1 MAARHFK
8 YTYNSEI
15 PPKTVLSRML
25 TANIDDNYKNIDNKI
40 DLNIEK
46 NRRYFNR
53 RKELKN
59 LMKSVN
65 SHIDN
70 NSQSLFLTLYYMD
83 LIFTHKDL
91 EKVFYS
97 HFYTWNTYGSLN
109 DFQMNNYVLLSLACL
124 IVASKFNENDPHV
137 PTVSSYIRLLYEYSK
152 KKYIYNLYSLY
163 MAEVV
168 VVKLLKYK
176 LNYYTIYH
184 YLIFFFTHGIIL
196 KKTIENS
203 KIFKK
208 YSERKIL
215 EKIYIQAREM
225 LDGIIDSEKYYD
237 LYFGKDNY
245 IVVIEIL
252 LWSIEHVMN
261 IKLKDDENIFKLI
274 FNLNID
280 EKVHNKIYEILE
292 EIYNNIKKKFNSGIK
307 NNKIPLN
314 NPNQKIITNYP
325 KESES
330 ESSTSVF
337 SSRPINPE
345 INFQFIEPKY
355 SVPNSYS
362 NVKSYYG
369 HSSKEIKQEDKD
381 KDFQAYNGMIH
392 NNLEGINSNYRYK
405 ITLPHH
411 IQHQSIG
418 KNDNIMLKSNISY
431 GQNKR
436 IYLTSNKNITSNYH
450 LNSAEN
456 NIPSI
461 INNFKDENNKPFNI
475 EKIKKEPVDTVK
487 SPSLNNNINN
497 IKNNNNT
504 SDKIRKKSSSC
515 SKNIYNF
522 NVPYIYNPKESPAPK
537 LNNNLKLEENNN
549 NTQILTNTNK
559 INNYYYNYSSNK
571 QFGDENITKNEK
583 QKPYNKYQPN
593 NNISFYPNKLYNP
606 NILIDKSQPI
616 INNDRQ
622 KNLFNISKINSNLEL
637 EPRDNNRHNSINKYY
652 IDSGIKTNKNYNKA
666 NTIIINNNIHINTF
680 IDKNNMTLDK
690 KELIKGRDKKS
701 VVLYNKTSEK
711 NVREIYNESNLNNKF
726 KNIRNKQK
734 IETDIK
740 SCRNKINKS
749 SIVFSNI

>member
-8 YTYNSEI
+8 YTYNSEM
-15 PPKTVLSRML
+15 PPKTVLSKML
-25 TANIDDNYKNIDNKI
+25 TANIDDNYKNLDNKI

-97 HFYTWNTYGSLN
+97 HFYTWNAYGSLN

-137 PTVSSYIRLLYEYSK
+137 PTISSYIRLLYEYSK
-152 KKYIYNLYSLY
+152 KKYIFNLYSLY

-184 YLIFFFTHGIIL
+184 YLIFFFTHGIIF

-261 IKLKDDENIFKLI
+261 IKLKDDENIFKLV
-274 FNLNID
+274 FNLTID
-280 EKVHNKIYEILE
+280 ENIHKKIYGILE
-292 EIYNNIKKKFNSGIK
+292 EIYNNIKKKINSGNK
-307 NNKIPLN
+307 NNRIPLN
-314 NPNQKIITNYP
+314 NTNQKIIANYT

-337 SSRPINPE
+337 SSRPINAE

-362 NVKSYYG
+362 NVKPYYVY
-369 HSSKEIKQEDKD
+369 SSKEMTLEDKD
-381 KDFQAYNGMIH
+381 KNFQAYNGLIH
-392 NNLEGINSNYRYK
+392 NNLEGFNSNYGYK
-405 ITLPHH
+405 ISLPHH

-418 KNDNIMLKSNISY
+418 KNDNFIPKSNISY

-436 IYLTSNKNITSNYH
+436 IYLTSNKNVTSNYH

-456 NIPSI
+456 NIPKI
-461 INNFKDENNKPFNI
+461 MNNIKDENIKPFNI
-475 EKIKKEPVDTVK
+475 EKEPIDSVK
-487 SPSLNNNINN
+487 SPSLNNNSNA
-497 IKNNNNT
+497 IKNNNN
-504 SDKIRKKSSSC
+504 SDKMRKKSSSC
-515 SKNIYNF
+515 SKNNYNY
-522 NVPYIYNPKESPAPK
+522 NVPYIYNPKESPASK
-537 LNNNLKLEENNN
+537 LNNNFKFEENIN

-559 INNYYYNYSSNK
+559 INNYYYNYTSNK
-571 QFGDENITKNEK
+571 QFEDGNIIKIEK
-583 QKPYNKYQPN
+583 DKYYNKYQPTN
-593 NNISFYPNKLYNP
+593 NNNSFYPNKSFNP
-606 NILIDKSQPI
+606 HILIDKAQPI
-616 INNDRQ
+616 INNELQ
-622 KNLFNISKINSNLEL
+622 KNLFNISKINTKLEL

-652 IDSGIKTNKNYNKA
+652 IDSGIKGNKNNNKA

-680 IDKNNMTLDK
+680 IDKNNMNLDK
-690 KELIKGRDKKS
+690 KEIIKGREKN
-701 VVLYNKTSEK
+701 VFLYNRTSEK
-711 NVREIYNESNLNNKF
+711 NVREMYNETNLNKNC

-734 IETDIK
+734 LETEIK
-740 SCRNKINKS
+740 SCRNKANKS
-749 SIVFSNI
+749 SIVFSHI